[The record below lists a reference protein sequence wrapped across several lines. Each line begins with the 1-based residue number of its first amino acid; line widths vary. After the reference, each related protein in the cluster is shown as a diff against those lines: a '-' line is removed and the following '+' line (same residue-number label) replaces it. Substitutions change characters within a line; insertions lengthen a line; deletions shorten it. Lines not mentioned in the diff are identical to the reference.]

1 MLRWPR
7 RGLMASRR
15 RGFSLTELLVVMV
28 ILMILLVAAA
38 PVFMKSGQRARQ
50 SARELVK
57 GHLQRARSHAIAS
70 GKATAVIIPDY
81 TAGGDVGGKMLGL
94 AEVDWV
100 SSPQNPAGSYQ
111 ISRLLERWE
120 SLPGSMVVMSQ
131 AVAGHPRTTV
141 LEQALRSPMTYAR
154 RNITGAVIVFSP
166 NGQIVSPAS
175 GSMEILLGQGKVNAG
190 QVSAT
195 EKNGNKV
202 SYDLLQINRLT
213 GRARQID
220 PP

>member
-1 MLRWPR
+1 M
-7 RGLMASRR
+7 SQS

-28 ILMILLVAAA
+28 ILMVLLVAAA
-38 PVFMKSGQRARQ
+38 PVFMKSSQRARQ

-81 TAGGDVGGKMLGL
+81 AAGSDVGGKMLGL
-94 AEVDWV
+94 AEVNWV
-100 SSPQNPAGSYQ
+100 STPENSSGSYQ
-111 ISRLLERWE
+111 ITQLLQRWD
-120 SLPGSMVVMSQ
+120 SLPGSMIILPQST
-131 AVAGHPRTTV
+131 AGHPRITIM
-141 LEQALRSPMTYAR
+141 EQAMRSPMTYAR

-166 NGQIVSPAS
+166 NGQIVSPPS
-175 GSMEILLGQGKVNAG
+175 GAMEILLGQGKVAGG
-190 QVSAT
+190 QVTAT